1 MISGCYTAL
10 ITPFN
15 KESVDYNGLKSLV
28 DFQIKNGITGILA
41 VGTTG
46 ESPTLLWEE
55 HNRIIEEIAAKTKN
69 NCPCI
74 AGTGSNNTK
83 ESINATRHAAQA
95 GVDAVL
101 LVDPYYNGPS
111 SLEIRR
117 EYIEPV
123 AKTFPEIEIIPYI
136 IPGRTGA
143 QLLPEDLAILNS
155 TFKNINTVKEATGN
169 IDNMKQTRKCCGP
182 DFTIMSG
189 DDSMTLQMIT
199 DADIK
204 AAGVISVLS
213 NIIPGHVTKIVKL
226 LANKEV
232 EKAGEILSAVKPLYE
247 LVTVT
252 TKEITKHGEVTC
264 RARNP
269 LAVKTLMSILGM
281 PSGGCRRPLGKMT
294 QNGIKQ
300 VLETARKVQ
309 KKTPEVFKPVE
320 DFFEVDVEARLNN
333 PENWKALYYDKY

>member
-55 HNRIIEEIAAKTKN
+55 HNRIIKEIAAKTKN

-123 AKTFPEIEIIPYI
+123 AKIFPEIEIIPYI

-155 TFKNINTVKEATGN
+155 TFENINTVKEATGN

-199 DADIK
+199 DAEIK
-204 AAGVISVLS
+204 ASGVISVLS
-213 NIIPGHVTKIVKL
+213 NIIPGHVTKIVEL
-226 LANKEV
+226 LADKEV
-232 EKAGEILSAVKPLYE
+232 EKAGEILSAVEPLYE

-294 QNGIKQ
+294 KNGIKQ
-300 VLETARKVQ
+300 VLETVRKVQ
-309 KKTPEVFKPVE
+309 KKNPEVFKPVE
-320 DFFEVDVEARLNN
+320 DFFEVDVKARLND
-333 PENWKALYYDKY
+333 PENWKDLHYDKY

>member
-83 ESINATRHAAQA
+83 ESINATRHAAKA

-169 IDNMKQTRKCCGP
+169 IDNMKQTRKYCGP

-204 AAGVISVLS
+204 ASGVISVLS
-213 NIIPGHVTKIVKL
+213 NIIPGHVTKIVEL
-226 LANKEV
+226 LTNKEV
-232 EKAGEILSAVKPLYE
+232 EKAGEILSAVEPLYE

-294 QNGIKQ
+294 KNGINQ

-309 KKTPEVFKPVE
+309 KKNPEVFKPVE
-320 DFFEVDVEARLNN
+320 DFFEVDVKARLNDS
-333 PENWKALYYDKY
+333 ENWKDLYYDKY